1 MRPVSAPP
9 WRPALAVA
17 LLLAAAA
24 GAWAADHVVVEDWG
38 RHPVGTSGIP
48 PGWQGQNWGSPTYDF
63 TIVRDGDRN
72 VLHLESAND
81 SSTISTDI
89 KGKVAL
95 ARTPVLEWSWKVVTL
110 PRGGDSRRKETDDQ
124 AAQLYMVWPRFPQ
137 AVRSRIIGYVW
148 DTSAP
153 AGTITQSQKTGTVT
167 YVIVRSG
174 DADLGRWMTER
185 RNVAEDFRAI
195 YGEAPDDP
203 AALSVAIDSNDT
215 QSVAESF
222 MGPIVFRR
230 P

>member
-1 MRPVSAPP
+1 MSTTAR
-9 WRPALAVA
+9 RRGLAAA
-17 LLLAAAA
+17 LLLAGAA

-38 RHPVGTSGIP
+38 RLPVGTRGTP
-48 PGWQGQNWGSPTYDF
+48 PGWQGQNWGSPAYDF
-63 TIVRDGDRN
+63 AIVRDGDRN
-72 VLHLESAND
+72 VLHLKSAND
-81 SSTISTDI
+81 SSTISKDI
-89 KGKVAL
+89 KGMVAL

-124 AAQLYMVWPRFPQ
+124 AAQLYVVWPRFPQ

-148 DTSAP
+148 DTTAP
-153 AGTITQSQKTGTVT
+153 AGTIVTSEKTGTVT

-174 DADLGRWMTER
+174 AADLGRWITER

-203 AALSVAIDSNDT
+203 AALSIAIDSNDT
-215 QSVAESF
+215 QSAAESF